1 MTIIRRSPQLR
12 RLANNIKPQ
21 ATAANGRVRGLQR
34 GLQIAR
40 DEPDGVHHNKR
51 RKGSKRIAT
60 KVHGDPLGEKDDGCV
75 RFVFENFNGLA
86 PWYTRNDKIILA
98 RRFLHRIK
106 ADCYMG
112 AECRAQWDLLRHAN
126 KLEQMFKSEVQIK
139 AIASHNVHEDDTRA
153 QEGGTAIIAFD
164 QLASLQNSA
173 GVDLTGLGRWSWIK
187 IRQT

>member
-1 MTIIRRSPQLR
+1 MTRIRRSPQLR

-21 ATAANGRVRGLQR
+21 ATAANRRVRGLQR

-75 RFVFENFNGLA
+75 RFLFENFNGLA

-112 AECRAQWDLLRHAN
+112 AECRA
-126 KLEQMFKSEVQIK
+126 
-139 AIASHNVHEDDTRA
+139 
-153 QEGGTAIIAFD
+153 
-164 QLASLQNSA
+164 
-173 GVDLTGLGRWSWIK
+173 
-187 IRQT
+187 

>member
-1 MTIIRRSPQLR
+1 MTIYRRSPQLR
-12 RLANNIKPQ
+12 RLANNITTQ

-40 DEPDGVHHNKR
+40 DETDGVHHKKR

-98 RRFLHRIK
+98 RRFLHRIN
-106 ADCYMG
+106 AD
-112 AECRAQWDLLRHAN
+112 
-126 KLEQMFKSEVQIK
+126 V
-139 AIASHNVHEDDTRA
+139 
-153 QEGGTAIIAFD
+153 
-164 QLASLQNSA
+164 
-173 GVDLTGLGRWSWIK
+173 
-187 IRQT
+187 

>member
-12 RLANNIKPQ
+12 RLANNITPQ
-21 ATAANGRVRGLQR
+21 ATTANVRVHGLQR

-40 DEPDGVHHNKR
+40 DETNGNHHKKR

-60 KVHGDPLGEKDDGCV
+60 KVHGYPLGEKDDGFV

-86 PWYTRNDKIILA
+86 PWYPRNDNIILA

-112 AECRAQWDLLRHAN
+112 ADCRAHWDLL
-126 KLEQMFKSEVQIK
+126 
-139 AIASHNVHEDDTRA
+139 
-153 QEGGTAIIAFD
+153 
-164 QLASLQNSA
+164 
-173 GVDLTGLGRWSWIK
+173 
-187 IRQT
+187 